1 MMALLGKEKDTLIYL
16 QGIELSKK
24 DGTGYQ
30 MGILVPMQLPNAR
43 MDAPA
48 QQSSRSSMQSANM
61 LVSRV
66 LQTLV
71 SACIVLG

>member
-1 MMALLGKEKDTLIYL
+1 MMALRGKEKDALIYV
-16 QGIELSKK
+16 QGIELLERDS
-24 DGTGYQ
+24 TGYQ

-43 MDAPA
+43 MGTPA